1 MTLAIYGD
9 TNTIAEMLESDT
21 PSGFSAALTARI
33 DDMREVVSRMI
44 DEKTGRTF
52 GVVGTSETRVIR
64 GSSAS
69 SVLVLPAPARS
80 ISAVTIDVTDEAGV
94 VSGGTALSP
103 SQWTIALSDD
113 EGNITAITAGWG
125 VWWGT
130 VSVTGIWA
138 DTDTDTVVPAEITW
152 LCNYVSAKT
161 IAEENASPAGFVG
174 PDGTMTFPRNPW
186 SHPQVRDIL
195 RTYRIPQRA
204 VVL

>member
-1 MTLAIYGD
+1 MVAYGD
-9 TNTIAEMLESDT
+9 AETIAQMLEPDN
-21 PSGFSAALTARI
+21 PSGFSASLLARI
-33 DDMREVVSRMI
+33 EAMREVVSRQI

-52 GVVGTSETRVIR
+52 GVVGTSETRTVR
-64 GSSAS
+64 GSGVS
-69 SVLVLPAPARS
+69 SVLVLPAPARV
-80 ISAVTIDVTDEAGV
+80 ISAVTVDVIDEAGV
-94 VSGGTALSP
+94 VSGGTALTP

-130 VSVTGIWA
+130 TQITGLWVDQGA
-138 DTDTDTVVPAEITW
+138 SLTVPAEIAW

-174 PDGTMTFPRNPW
+174 PDGSISYPRNPW
-186 SHPQVRDIL
+186 SHPQVRDII
-195 RTYRIPQRA
+195 RKYRIPQKA